1 MKNKDRTCLLIDLSI
16 PTEKNT
22 SLKTVERLSKY
33 KDLRKEIE
41 KAWGMNKI
49 TPPMIIDALGHVK
62 NVTENYI
69 GRIPRQHQN
78 NRATEDSPD
87 NPLIQ
92 KIIH

>member
-33 KDLRKEIE
+33 KDLKKEIE

-49 TPPMIIDALGHVK
+49 TPPMIIDALGLVK
-62 NVTENYI
+62 NGKENYI

-78 NRATEDSPD
+78 NRATDYSPD
-87 NPLIQ
+87 RKQ
-92 KIIH
+92 QRKIH